1 MMGSGHRGSRMGKE
15 WLSFPHQPAEGNK
28 HSTHSMSLKFLR
40 KVKGTAVLGNKSGWP
55 LLVADSHLS
64 FRNHLAM
71 VLQFQ
76 TLISTL
82 NSGSHLTSVLLRRQ
96 GSSVEVGLL
105 RKGAWC
111 LETKKLEKWKR

>member
-1 MMGSGHRGSRMGKE
+1 M
-15 WLSFPHQPAEGNK
+15 LA
-28 HSTHSMSLKFLR
+28 
-40 KVKGTAVLGNKSGWP
+40 
-55 LLVADSHLS
+55 ADSHLS

-76 TLISTL
+76 ALISTL
-82 NSGSHLTSVLLRRQ
+82 NSGSHLTFVLLRRQ

-105 RKGAWC
+105 KGAWC